1 MLLFEKSK
9 NNSSYDENNLNP
21 HKQTSTFNP
30 KVFGKYLRK
39 SKLNWP
45 ELGELDII
53 RHFTQLSQKNFCI
66 DTNFYPL
73 GSCTMKYN
81 PKAAHALASLPG
93 FLNAHPLAPI
103 SHTQGLLK
111 CLYELQEFLKEITGM
126 HDIALSPMAG
136 AQGEYA
142 GLKMIKAYHEAR
154 KDFQRVEII
163 VPDAA
168 HGTNPASAAMCGF
181 IVKEVKTK
189 ANGDV
194 DIDEL
199 KTLISDKTA
208 GIMLTN
214 PSTLGVFE
222 QNILDISKLIHDA
235 GGLLY
240 YDGANLNAILGHARP
255 GDMGFDAIHLNLHKT
270 FATPHGGGGPG
281 GAPVAVSKKLAEF
294 LPDPLV
300 IKNKNKN
307 YAWNNNNPENHQSI
321 GKLSAFHGNFG
332 VLIRAYI
339 YIRMLGEKGLKRVSE
354 YATLNANYLMHKLE
368 DLGYTLAFPKRRASH
383 EFIVTLKPLT
393 KEFGVNAL
401 DIAKRLLDY
410 NIHAPT
416 IYFPLLI
423 EECLLIEPT
432 ETESLKTLD
441 EFVNVMAKIMDE
453 IKTNP
458 ELVKSAPHEQVITRL
473 DEVKAARSPDLA
485 WVPTE

>member
-9 NNSSYDENNLNP
+9 NVSSSETSLNP
-21 HKQTSTFNP
+21 HKQNSTFDP

-45 ELGELDII
+45 DLGELDIV

-93 FLNAHPLAPI
+93 FLNSHPLAPA

-142 GLKMIKAYHEAR
+142 GLKMIKSYHEAR

-222 QNILDISKLIHDA
+222 QNILDISKLIHNA

-281 GAPVAVSKKLAEF
+281 GAPVAVSKRLAEF

-300 IKNKNKN
+300 IKDKDDKYSLKNKSKN
-307 YAWNNNNPENHQSI
+307 SQSI

-368 DLGYTLAFPKRRASH
+368 NLGYTLAFPKRRASH

-393 KEFGVNAL
+393 KEYGVNAL

-441 EFVNVMAKIMDE
+441 EFVSVMAKIMDE

-458 ELVKSAPHEQVITRL
+458 DLVKSAPHEQVITRL

>member
-1 MLLFEKSK
+1 MHDEVQSK
-9 NNSSYDENNLNP
+9 GSSC
-21 HKQTSTFNP
+21 
-30 KVFGKYLRK
+30 FGK
-39 SKLNWP
+39 
-45 ELGELDII
+45 
-53 RHFTQLSQKNFCI
+53 
-66 DTNFYPL
+66 
-73 GSCTMKYN
+73 
-81 PKAAHALASLPG
+81 LAR
-93 FLNAHPLAPI
+93 FLNAHPLAPA

-142 GLKMIKAYHEAR
+142 GLKMIKSYHEAR
-154 KDFQRVEII
+154 KDFHRNEII

-189 ANGDV
+189 ENGDV

-270 FATPHGGGGPG
+270 FATPHGGGSPG
-281 GAPVAVSKKLAEF
+281 GAPVAVSKRLAEF

-300 IKNKNKN
+300 IKDKDDNFSLKNKSKN
-307 YAWNNNNPENHQSI
+307 SQSI

-393 KEFGVNAL
+393 KEYGVSAL

-432 ETESLKTLD
+432 ETESLNTLD
-441 EFVNVMAKIMDE
+441 EFVSVMAKIMDE

-458 ELVKSAPHEQVITRL
+458 ELVKLAPHKQIITRL

-485 WVPTE
+485 WVGQED

>member
-9 NNSSYDENNLNP
+9 NSSSYDENSLNP
-21 HKQTSTFNP
+21 HKQNSTFNP
-30 KVFGKYLRK
+30 EVFDKYLRK

-45 ELGELDII
+45 NLGELDII

-66 DTNFYPL
+66 DKNFYPL

-93 FLNAHPLAPI
+93 FLNAHPLAPA

-136 AQGEYA
+136 AQGEYT
-142 GLKMIKAYHEAR
+142 GLKMIKSYHEAR
-154 KDFQRVEII
+154 EDFQRVEII

-189 ANGDV
+189 ENGDV

-199 KTLISDKTA
+199 KTLISEKTA

-281 GAPVAVSKKLAEF
+281 GAPVAVSKRLAEF
-294 LPDPLV
+294 LPDPLI
-300 IKNKNKN
+300 IKDKDDKYSLKDKSKNS
-307 YAWNNNNPENHQSI
+307 QSI

-354 YATLNANYLMHKLE
+354 YATLNANYLIHKLE

-393 KEFGVNAL
+393 KEYGVSAL

-458 ELVKSAPHEQVITRL
+458 ELLKSAPHEQVITRL